1 MAAGG
6 SLLVGIE
13 TLGLSL
19 GHWFVQLRLT
29 SLVNGTRLGI
39 ESAWVVAEGL
49 ELLVL
54 GATAALET
62 DARFSRAL
70 ASVVST
76 FLRRDVL
83 RVGATASLTCA
94 ADANRRTRELFEAGL
109 VDARLFRGDGGLGVE
124 RILETAVRLVVKI
137 TELQCTQKVA
147 RSVSIIS

>member
-29 SLVNGTRLGI
+29 SLVNATGLGI
-39 ESAWVVAEGL
+39 KSAWVVAEGL

-62 DARFSRAL
+62 DA
-70 ASVVST
+70 
-76 FLRRDVL
+76 
-83 RVGATASLTCA
+83 
-94 ADANRRTRELFEAGL
+94 
-109 VDARLFRGDGGLGVE
+109 
-124 RILETAVRLVVKI
+124 
-137 TELQCTQKVA
+137 
-147 RSVSIIS
+147 